1 MRRTTDFT
9 ERGGDENVE
18 KGQLLNDVVFPRL
31 VKARQN
37 FPGPE
42 PVDVEREILR
52 ELSRPQIT
60 SRVDQGKRIA
70 VAVGSRGIAD
80 IDRIVRGVVK
90 QLKELGGEPFIVP
103 AMGSHGGATAEGQA
117 DVLAHLGITEE
128 TVGAPVMSSM
138 EVVQLGASASGVPVY
153 VDKLAHGADATVVI
167 NRVKPHTA
175 FRGPIESGLMKML
188 GIGLGKE
195 KGASAIHALGF
206 ERFDTLIP
214 ELSRHIIERGNV
226 IFGVAVVENAR
237 EQPVK
242 LVAVEPERIEE
253 VDRDLL
259 IEARTLMARILFPQL
274 HVLVVREIG
283 KNISGDGMDPNVTGR
298 YLSHLQGGE
307 PEIQKIVVLDLTE
320 ETYGNALGI
329 GMADVTTRRLVDK
342 IDYYPMYVNAV
353 TSRLLSGSKIP
364 VTMETDKEAV
374 AAALKSCWGVEPG
387 NQKMMVIQ
395 NTLSLHEVYVS
406 EPMLDDARTL
416 RDVEIL
422 SGPFEMTFNA
432 SGTVQFPPA

>member
-1 MRRTTDFT
+1 
-9 ERGGDENVE
+9 
-18 KGQLLNDVVFPRL
+18 
-31 VKARQN
+31 
-37 FPGPE
+37 
-42 PVDVEREILR
+42 
-52 ELSRPQIT
+52 
-60 SRVDQGKRIA
+60 
-70 VAVGSRGIAD
+70 
-80 IDRIVRGVVK
+80 
-90 QLKELGGEPFIVP
+90 
-103 AMGSHGGATAEGQA
+103 
-117 DVLAHLGITEE
+117 
-128 TVGAPVMSSM
+128 
-138 EVVQLGASASGVPVY
+138 
-153 VDKLAHGADATVVI
+153 
-167 NRVKPHTA
+167 
-175 FRGPIESGLMKML
+175 
-188 GIGLGKE
+188 
-195 KGASAIHALGF
+195 
-206 ERFDTLIP
+206 
-214 ELSRHIIERGNV
+214 
-226 IFGVAVVENAR
+226 
-237 EQPVK
+237 
-242 LVAVEPERIEE
+242 
-253 VDRDLL
+253 
-259 IEARTLMARILFPQL
+259 MARILFPQL

-395 NTLSLHEVYVS
+395 NTLNLHEVYVS

-422 SGPFEMTFNA
+422 SEPFEMTFNA